1 MKENKRKST
10 IQLAIWTWTWVATL
24 ALASFGPRFIWDEN
38 PIITTIAIIINVTM
52 GVMMIIANRNFFN
65 HSDELERKIQM
76 IPQLIAEAAAT
87 AGGITGSFT
96 LAIAGAGAALG
107 IGMIGA
113 KAVEAVGRNPG
124 ASGKVLTL
132 SIIGM
137 ALSEAIAIYALIL
150 AFGGR

>member
-1 MKENKRKST
+1 MNS
-10 IQLAIWTWTWVATL
+10 LL
-24 ALASFGPRFIWDEN
+24 L
-38 PIITTIAIIINVTM
+38 
-52 GVMMIIANRNFFN
+52 
-65 HSDELERKIQM
+65 
-76 IPQLIAEAAAT
+76 AEAAT
-87 AGGITGSFT
+87 AAASGITCSFT
-96 LAIAGAGAALG
+96 LAVAGAGAAIG